1 MHQESAVPFKNKT
14 LSPSNLVPLLSLSL
28 PSSFS
33 FFLHL
38 SLLSSHP
45 SSLLPSFRLPLS
57 LSLLSF
63 LPLLS
68 LLVFQL
74 PSLSRTQ
81 MHTQARA
88 CTCTHTCPHRPAPM
102 LTHTLTHTCAH
113 TAISALQL
121 LQPFLSVA
129 TYVFSFEIHWLCRHP
144 SCPLAGSGCFVHLCP
159 SPVPCTCLRYPGSS
173 ESAPS
178 GHLAACLRDG
188 LLLSRVGSTLFC
200 PCSWH
205 PSLSSLST
213 CCSWQLNQRPW
224 FLSTLPSQLG
234 TETSMR
240 TSLSEIRRKSP
251 ELLTARHGFMRKKRW
266 MATYHQG
273 PCSWG
278 PSQLWGP
285 AARSRSTPRGP
296 SLGLLSPAGSR
307 RFSWP
312 EPHHQTHGAGHS
324 GTPWRGALL
333 PAGYPEA
340 PALGSADGSRATS
353 GPESGWSGSDSW

>member
-45 SSLLPSFRLPLS
+45 SSLLPSFCLPLS
-57 LSLLSF
+57 LSLLSL
-63 LPLLS
+63 LPFLS

-88 CTCTHTCPHRPAPM
+88 CTCTHTRPHKPAPM
-102 LTHTLTHTCAH
+102 LTHTHTHTHMC
-113 TAISALQL
+113 TRSDLCSPALQ
-121 LQPFLSVA
+121 PVLSVA

-178 GHLAACLRDG
+178 GHLAACLREG

-200 PCSWH
+200 PCSRH

-213 CCSWQLNQRPW
+213 CCSCQLNQRPW
-224 FLSTLPSQLG
+224 FHSVFSAWDRDEHEDLPF
-234 TETSMR
+234 R
-240 TSLSEIRRKSP
+240 
-251 ELLTARHGFMRKKRW
+251 
-266 MATYHQG
+266 
-273 PCSWG
+273 
-278 PSQLWGP
+278 
-285 AARSRSTPRGP
+285 
-296 SLGLLSPAGSR
+296 
-307 RFSWP
+307 
-312 EPHHQTHGAGHS
+312 
-324 GTPWRGALL
+324 
-333 PAGYPEA
+333 
-340 PALGSADGSRATS
+340 D
-353 GPESGWSGSDSW
+353 